1 MTPQEIQ
8 EMLDDFDFLIMLID
22 EAKDKT
28 ANKREIIDFYA
39 KTLLLKESLED

>member
-1 MTPQEIQ
+1 MTLQEIQ

-28 ANKREIIDFYA
+28 ANKKDIIDFYA
-39 KTLLLKESLED
+39 KILLLKESIED